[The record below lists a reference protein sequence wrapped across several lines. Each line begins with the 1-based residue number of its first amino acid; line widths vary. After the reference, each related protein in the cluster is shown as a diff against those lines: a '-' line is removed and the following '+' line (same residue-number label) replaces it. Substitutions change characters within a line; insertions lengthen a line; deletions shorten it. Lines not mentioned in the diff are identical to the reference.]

1 MQEKYCEH
9 CWPTERR
16 YHLRPHLNYFLGVL
30 RQKTPNL
37 RISYL
42 SKPTSRLWLLFLKLL
57 SFFKIVKFES
67 KPNPSQLR
75 NRSLIFWKE
84 ARRRDIEVEQ
94 IKVLDKPTNF
104 FRLNQNK
111 FYEAIPLTVEQNQI
125 NFDDKFKVKRILE
138 EKEIPVPKGR
148 CFLSS
153 KKALSYAEKLSY
165 PLVVKPRFGSLSEH
179 ANWNIPNEKQLKQA
193 IKIAKQ
199 YQPGFILEE
208 YLKGSLFRATVIK
221 DRVFVCK
228 KEKANVVGDGESTIK
243 ELINEKNND
252 TQRGSTH
259 QKNTTLHEIPVNN
272 RLLKNLKQQGLT
284 LKSVPDKDQKVYLH
298 RKIILSQGCDIIERT
313 EQTHPK
319 NKELFK
325 KTAQT
330 LETDLVGFDF
340 ITPDI
345 TVPYFKQK
353 TGIIEANSLPYADMH
368 QFPSKGKSQPVAK
381 TAWDKV
387 EK

>member
-42 SKPTSRLWLLFLKLL
+42 SKPANRLWLLLLKLL

-67 KPNPSQLR
+67 KPDPSQLR

-125 NFDDKFKVKRILE
+125 NLDDKFKVKRIQE

-179 ANWNIPNEKQLKQA
+179 ANWNIPNEKQ
-193 IKIAKQ
+193 
-199 YQPGFILEE
+199 
-208 YLKGSLFRATVIK
+208 
-221 DRVFVCK
+221 
-228 KEKANVVGDGESTIK
+228 
-243 ELINEKNND
+243 
-252 TQRGSTH
+252 
-259 QKNTTLHEIPVNN
+259 
-272 RLLKNLKQQGLT
+272 
-284 LKSVPDKDQKVYLH
+284 
-298 RKIILSQGCDIIERT
+298 
-313 EQTHPK
+313 
-319 NKELFK
+319 
-325 KTAQT
+325 
-330 LETDLVGFDF
+330 
-340 ITPDI
+340 
-345 TVPYFKQK
+345 
-353 TGIIEANSLPYADMH
+353 
-368 QFPSKGKSQPVAK
+368 
-381 TAWDKV
+381 
-387 EK
+387 